1 MDKVEHKNE
10 ALENTSQLFHIPVN
24 NSLANWV
31 YVMEINNKFGFLTR
45 SEHNRTGS
53 KLRREVSPIFKP

>member
-31 YVMEINNKFGFLTR
+31 YVMEINNNKYLCDEMR
-45 SEHNRTGS
+45 IMCNMI
-53 KLRREVSPIFKP
+53 L